1 VILSV
6 LLYALALLVCLV
18 LSAFFSGSETATI
31 SVNKLRLRHLQQ
43 SGDPQAREVIHLIS
57 DTRRVIGT
65 TLLGNTIA
73 VVFATLCFKEILE
86 LVLPPGWRGTT
97 LPLELEELLGLAIL
111 TPVIF
116 LFCDILPKYVFRMK
130 ADSIIFGISKPLRFF
145 SFVLNPLLEVV
156 NRVSLAILLVFGI
169 KARAGGRAYTREE
182 LESLFGTHDTSP
194 RTATSGRKMVR
205 SIIRLEKT
213 KVREVMRPLIDL
225 VTVRLPDSTHETVK
239 TLARRTGFTR
249 YPVYKDK
256 VINLIGYLDIFD
268 VITSEGSERSLEDL
282 VQEPYYVPESKRL
295 DDLLQEFL
303 QRRMRVAIVV
313 DEYGS
318 CCGWVT
324 REDVV
329 EEIVG
334 ELEDE
339 FEAQPRLVVTEPDGS
354 TLVDAI
360 VDIDNLNDSLPIR
373 LPREDYD
380 TLGGFI
386 YSELGR
392 IPTVGDRV
400 YHNDWVIEIVS
411 MSRHKIG
418 QVRLRRVKEGS
429 PRNKSAPPSAN
440 HSV

>member
-1 VILSV
+1 MISTL
-6 LLYALALLVCLV
+6 LLYSLILLLCLA

-43 SGDPQAREVIHLIS
+43 TGDQRAREVIQLLG

-65 TLLGNTIA
+65 AVVGNTIA

-86 LVLPPGWRGTT
+86 WVIPSGWKGMPR
-97 LPLELEELLGLAIL
+97 PFELEELIGLAIL

-130 ADSIIFGISKPLRFF
+130 ADTVIFGISKPLRFF
-145 SFVLNPLLEVV
+145 SFVLNPILEVV
-156 NRVSLAILLVFGI
+156 NRVSVAILFVFGVR
-169 KARAGGRAYTREE
+169 ARAGGRRGYTREE
-182 LESLFGTHDTSP
+182 LESLFGTHETSP
-194 RTATSGRKMVR
+194 RALPSERTMVR

-225 VTVRLPDSTHETVK
+225 VTVRLPDSTYESVK

-268 VITSEGSERSLEDL
+268 VITHEDSGRTLEDL
-282 VQEPYYVPESKRL
+282 VQEANYVPESKRL

-303 QRRMRVAIVV
+303 QRRNRVAIVV

-324 REDVV
+324 REDLL

-339 FEAQPRLVVTEPDGS
+339 FEAQPQLVVPEADGS

-360 VDIDNLNDSLPIR
+360 VNIDDLNDSVPIR
-373 LPREDYD
+373 LPRDDYE

-392 IPTVGDRV
+392 IPTVGDQV
-400 YHNDWVIEIVS
+400 FHGDWV
-411 MSRHKIG
+411 
-418 QVRLRRVKEGS
+418 
-429 PRNKSAPPSAN
+429 
-440 HSV
+440 